1 MSNNLSLINLFGLDQ
16 SLKIKD
22 RKRVNKLR
30 EEILQRSEIL
40 HLQVIDRK
48 EDNFEKN
55 NRKLNKWNKDEWK
68 SFLVILTF
76 SSFTYL
82 YLTKFLNFFKSTQ
95 SLIVYKPLC
104 IFTFSIAPIVVAY
117 NLIELNIKLRL
128 INKK

>member
-1 MSNNLSLINLFGLDQ
+1 MSLINLFGLDR

-22 RKRVNKLR
+22 ESRINKLR
-30 EEILQRSEIL
+30 EEIMQRSEVL
-40 HLQVIDRK
+40 HLQVIHRK

-55 NRKLNKWNKDEWK
+55 NLKLNKWNKDEWK

-82 YLTKFLNFFKSTQ
+82 YLTKFPNFFKSTQ
-95 SLIVYKPLC
+95 SLIIYKPLC
-104 IFTFSIAPIVVAY
+104 IFTFSIAPIFFAF

-128 INKK
+128 ISKE